1 MESSYRKNAAS
12 RRQACEDLADLYEA
26 GMLREIRAWVEATGI
41 GLGRTRLWVDS
52 CRFLID
58 NFDVAD
64 TTEDPNHYRDWA
76 ILQGIIYMNMHAK

>member
-1 MESSYRKNAAS
+1 MESSYRKNVDS
-12 RRQACEDLADLYEA
+12 RRQACRDLAQLREA
-26 GMLREIRAWVEATGI
+26 GKLREIRDWVESTGI

-64 TTEDPNHYRDWA
+64 TTENPDHYRDWA
-76 ILQGIIYMNMHAK
+76 ILQGITYMNMHAK